1 MTVYQQA
8 RSVAAGPISLDG
20 LDLDITVEKPKD
32 DPLEFEVTTWNLSDD
47 SWSKIETGDLCRIEL
62 GWEDGP
68 LETVTLGEIDTLN
81 RSRDG
86 RDVAHTLAGV
96 DETEAATKVP
106 AEPQTFE
113 GKTPGQIASQLV
125 SGIGLSGR
133 TQYEGPAISGT
144 YAVTPE
150 RTVSTWL
157 DDLIQQAA
165 NLAGVEYEWFASR
178 GQVFFQPRSGQASSA
193 PELSYGG
200 MLASVGEAS
209 DTDDDT
215 EGQLEFEAL
224 LDPRIT
230 KGAVLSVAVEGYSGA
245 YRVSEYEMASA
256 TTNGTHEVTGTLIP
270 VGADY
275 SID

>member
-8 RSVAAGPISLDG
+8 RSVAVGPISLDG

-32 DPLEFEVTTWNLSDD
+32 DPLEFEVTTWNLSGD
-47 SWSKIETGDLCRIEL
+47 SWSQIETGDLARIEL

-86 RDVAHTLAGV
+86 RDVKHTIAGV
-96 DETEAATKVP
+96 DETEAATKVA
-106 AEPQTFE
+106 AEPQTFKD
-113 GKTPGQIASQLV
+113 KTPGQIASSLV
-125 SGIGLSGR
+125 GTVGLSAQ
-133 TQYEGPAISGT
+133 TEYDGPPISGT
-144 YAVTPE
+144 YAVTPD
-150 RTVSTWL
+150 RSVSAWL

-200 MLASVGEAS
+200 MLASIGEAS

-224 LDPRIT
+224 IDPRIT

-245 YRVSEYEMASA
+245 YRVSEYTMNSS
-256 TTNGTHEVTGTLIP
+256 TSGDHEVTGTLTP
-270 VGADY
+270 VDADY
-275 SID
+275 SIS

>member
-1 MTVYQQA
+1 MRVYQQR

-47 SWSKIETGDLCRIEL
+47 SWSQIETGDLCRIEL
-62 GWEDGP
+62 GWADGP
-68 LETVTLGEIDTLN
+68 VETVTLGEIDTLN

-86 RDVAHTLAGV
+86 RDVVHTIAGV
-96 DETEAATKVP
+96 DETEAATKVR
-106 AEPQTFE
+106 ADAQTFE
-113 GKTPGQIASQLV
+113 DKTPAQIASNLV
-125 SGIGLSGR
+125 SAVGLSAQ
-133 TQYEGPAISGT
+133 TEYEGPPISGT

-150 RTVSTWL
+150 RTVSAWL

-165 NLAGVEYEWFASR
+165 NRAGVEYEWFASR
-178 GQVFFQPRSGQASSA
+178 GQVFFQPRSGQASSV

-200 MLASVGEAS
+200 MLASIGEAS
-209 DTDDDT
+209 DTNDDT
-215 EGQLEFEAL
+215 DGQLEFEAL

-270 VGADY
+270 VDADY
-275 SID
+275 SIN